1 MFSAIAMSTNG
12 LRSSKIAM
20 TTSQVGEYLGVNA
33 TRVQRWIRD
42 GKLKCF
48 KTEEGDTRVFLKQV
62 YAFVKIHGFPNA
74 TKIRAS

>member
-1 MFSAIAMSTNG
+1 ME
-12 LRSSKIAM
+12 SSKIAM
-20 TTSQVGEYLGVNA
+20 SPREVSEYLGVNS

-62 YAFVKIHGFPNA
+62 YAFVKTHGFPNA
-74 TKIRAS
+74 TKAKVS

>member
-1 MFSAIAMSTNG
+1 VE
-12 LRSSKIAM
+12 SSKIAM
-20 TTSQVGEYLGVNA
+20 TTREVSEYLGVNS

-62 YAFVKIHGFPNA
+62 YAFVKIHGFPNTTRMKPA
-74 TKIRAS
+74 